1 MKILAKKEPYTKLVQ
16 MEINHVM
23 QFHIFFNQ

>member
-1 MKILAKKEPYTKLVQ
+1 MKTFAKKEPYTKLVQ

-23 QFHIFFNQ
+23 QFHIFNQ